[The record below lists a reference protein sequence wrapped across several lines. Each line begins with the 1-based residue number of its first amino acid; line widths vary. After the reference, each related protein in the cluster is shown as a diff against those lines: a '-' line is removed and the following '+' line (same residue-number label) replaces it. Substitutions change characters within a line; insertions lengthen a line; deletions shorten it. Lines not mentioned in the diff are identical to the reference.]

1 MKFGEA
7 VAILWLG
14 VLIGMAL
21 GLALIQL

>member
-21 GLALIQL
+21 GLALM